1 MLQQSRLGPNCIWSL
16 GSKHRRP
23 PTASAAPCTSHWG
36 VLARACLPA
45 ADPFPGPVANR
56 THRGTP
62 VPRSGQSQRREPR
75 PQVAQRLLAGNAEPE
90 LQPCDAPAAA
100 RQAGLRSIQ
109 ACLDGLRRLPLGPSK
124 GPSTRF
130 CDSLDEFCLKEDVHR
145 RRKGRDPQLQGRDS
159 RPTPVD
165 FRLFLF
171 LCSHVTRA
179 MRRGALW
186 AVAALCLVQAAQVQP
201 ATHGHGLHAK

>member
-1 MLQQSRLGPNCIWSL
+1 MAFSPTLLQQSRLGPNCIWSL

-36 VLARACLPA
+36 VLTRACLPA

-56 THRGTP
+56 THTGTP

-90 LQPCDAPAAA
+90 LQSRDAPAAA

-109 ACLDGLRRLPLGPSK
+109 ACLDGLRRSHFVLGGLALLPQAQILE
-124 GPSTRF
+124 F
-130 CDSLDEFCLKEDVHR
+130 CDSWTLWMVFETLWRE
-145 RRKGRDPQLQGRDS
+145 
-159 RPTPVD
+159 
-165 FRLFLF
+165 
-171 LCSHVTRA
+171 
-179 MRRGALW
+179 RGAGFLKY
-186 AVAALCLVQAAQVQP
+186 P
-201 ATHGHGLHAK
+201 ARLTFVF